1 MSDYLCGSSCHNTS
15 ARYIPGNNASGP
27 DDNIVTNG
35 YIIQNNGTA
44 SNKHV
49 VTDCYPPRLMLHF
62 CNPSMWLIITDI
74 MSWFRIATSVA
85 IFTLFPMKT
94 SCGSLG
100 NLWGSYQQFSP
111 IAPNT
116 PLFFKSFARNP
127 PLPQSISRIRISLRR
142 SVILQKCSLEWTLIF
157 YSSSVSDFLQADISL
172 YAQKK

>member
-1 MSDYLCGSSCHNTS
+1 MSDYLCGASCHNTS

-27 DDNIVTNG
+27 DDNIGTNG

-116 PLFFKSFARNP
+116 LLFFKSFARNP

-142 SVILQKCSLEWTLIF
+142 SVILQKCSLE
-157 YSSSVSDFLQADISL
+157 
-172 YAQKK
+172 